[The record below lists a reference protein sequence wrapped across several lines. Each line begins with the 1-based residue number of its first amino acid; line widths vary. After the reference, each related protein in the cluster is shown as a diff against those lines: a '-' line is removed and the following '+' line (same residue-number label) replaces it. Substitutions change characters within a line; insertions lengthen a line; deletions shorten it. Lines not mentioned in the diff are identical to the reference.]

1 VPRGRE
7 ARSCRGGERSS
18 FSAGAHGGG
27 THLWSS
33 WERITLRG
41 ATREPWAS
49 AVARLACAQGALTR
63 CAQRARGFRLSHAVR
78 RTTKEVCGIGSR
90 RGLARRKATRTLA
103 RVGPVPRFT
112 LLRKRDRA
120 ARQPGKA
127 KALGGSSPPNA
138 ARGHDAARARK
149 RRSPLAAKGGRFN
162 EVRRS
167 SSRERRGSLKAT
179 WFRFV
184 LRHDRDARGD

>member
-49 AVARLACAQGALTR
+49 AVARLCVRAGRAHPVR
-63 CAQRARGFRLSHAVR
+63 AQRARGFRLSHAVR
-78 RTTKEVCGIGSR
+78 RTTKEVCGTGSR
-90 RGLARRKATRTLA
+90 RGLARRKAKRTLA

-138 ARGHDAARARK
+138 ARGHDAARGGARASSYCRSRQTPSGSEK
-149 RRSPLAAKGGRFN
+149 RAIG
-162 EVRRS
+162 
-167 SSRERRGSLKAT
+167 SSRVESPPAIRSA
-179 WFRFV
+179 
-184 LRHDRDARGD
+184 